1 VLIVLMAAA
10 AVLLVVMAGVQI
22 ARGFNDGYPF
32 QVDANWVR
40 SRPDASLFY
49 PGSQALAQ
57 SAQGEQD
64 HPLAMSQASIPAA
77 ASSVLATD
85 ASSSQILDWYRAQLR
100 AQGWDETTD
109 PARTGRP
116 HADFAR
122 GTREFIQVDVFGKP
136 PDGIHYTGSGTVYSI
151 TYGINARY

>member
-1 VLIVLMAAA
+1 MAAA
-10 AVLLVVMAGVQI
+10 AVLLVVMASVQI

-32 QVDANWVR
+32 QVDASWVK

-49 PGSQALAQ
+49 PSSQVLAQ
-57 SAQGEQD
+57 GAQGEQD
-64 HPLAMSQASIPAA
+64 HPLAMSQASIPATA
-77 ASSVLATD
+77 TSVLASET
-85 ASSSQILDWYRAQLR
+85 SPTQVLDWYRSQLR

-109 PARTGRP
+109 PARTSRP

-122 GTREFIQVDVFGKP
+122 GTREFMQVDVYGKP
-136 PDGIHYTGSGTVYSI
+136 PAGIHYTGSGTVYSV